1 MSSIFNQLI
10 SLNDHCERLS
20 LILQYNFISEKS
32 ANWLRVAYGVKSID
46 YDGMLRDSSFTMCRP
61 SYEYESSKRKVH
73 NDIVNEM
80 VRFNIIWSGLEY
92 LLTDLTLE
100 KCPHK
105 KGKVNSA
112 SYFLSNNS
120 LLELDEYDMFLE
132 ELLRIIPLIED
143 KRLAQKIKNLPEWLS
158 VEGKGLFIVYK
169 IRNMFAH
176 GDFLF
181 PESKEYDEMGEVN
194 HEDKL
199 INVASRIVLLSI
211 QMLLFSHNSI
221 DKEYIM
227 DNNPFL
233 KFCDEKTGLYLKKL
247 HLSSYEGNGE
257 STW

>member
-1 MSSIFNQLI
+1 MLVDIRE
-10 SLNDHCERLS
+10 HCERLS

-32 ANWLRVAYGVKSID
+32 ANWLRVAYGVKSIE

-73 NDIVNEM
+73 NEIVNEM

-92 LLTDLTLE
+92 LLTDLNLE
-100 KCPHK
+100 KCPK
-105 KGKVNSA
+105 TKNDRKINDVT
-112 SYFLSNNS
+112 YFLSNSSS
-120 LLELDEYDMFLE
+120 LKIDEYDMFLE
-132 ELLRIIPLIED
+132 ELLRLIPLIED
-143 KRLAQKIKNLPEWLS
+143 KRLVQKIKSLPKWLNM
-158 VEGKGLFIVYK
+158 EGKGLFIVYK

-211 QMLLFSHNSI
+211 QMILFAHDSVN
-221 DKEYIM
+221 KESVM
-227 DNNPFL
+227 ENNPFL